1 MSDHEET
8 SEIVH
13 DDTIDVVD
21 EYLPDDEHEEEEPE
35 TTKEHVNN
43 EDIDQEELKPEEE
56 PQAEEDED
64 DDFDDFNE
72 ADFQAANHNQHE
84 QEDDDDDD
92 FGDFD
97 DVEYHHHDNNNHAH
111 HSTPAL
117 PTSIFSNPKEFSI
130 QLDSQLNDIFPTPQ
144 STPQPP
150 SQPSLSDTS
159 ILNERSEIIY
169 KQVSNMPYLQ
179 PSNWIK
185 SNIRHNL
192 LIKLGIPINLDELN
206 PTTTT
211 TTTPSTTTTGTT
223 ASASLPGT
231 TSSISEARR
240 RSSISA
246 ADIDWT
252 QFAIP
257 KLDDMGLD
265 ADARADMIKNT
276 GEVLARVEVLNLLH
290 ISEQFLRDASNKEV
304 LDEKLDELTRN
315 YDELIKLSA
324 VWLGR
329 IDDLKGDFEI
339 YENVVQSFIGYSQKL
354 RRDEI
359 FENLKKLKHTKKK
372 KKLWNK

>member
-21 EYLPDDEHEEEEPE
+21 EYLPDDEHEEEESE

-43 EDIDQEELKPEEE
+43 EEMDQEELKPEEE
-56 PQAEEDED
+56 PQEEEDDED
-64 DDFDDFNE
+64 EDDFDDFNE
-72 ADFQAANHNQHE
+72 ADFQAANHDQHD
-84 QEDDDDDD
+84 QEEDDDDD

-97 DVEYHHHDNNNHAH
+97 DIEYHHSH
-111 HSTPAL
+111 HPTPAL

-144 STPQPP
+144 STPQP
-150 SQPSLSDTS
+150 QPSLSDSTV
-159 ILNERSEIIY
+159 LNERSEIIY
-169 KQVSNMPYLQ
+169 KQISNMPYLQ

-211 TTTPSTTTTGTT
+211 TTISTTTTTT
-223 ASASLPGT
+223 VASASVPGS

-315 YDELIKLSA
+315 YDELIQLSA

-339 YENVVQSFIGYSQKL
+339 YENVVQSYIGYSQKL